1 MSKSLTTIP
10 LCQLQR
16 SKINVR
22 RTDRTAGIEQL
33 AASIEAHG
41 LLENLVV
48 SPLGEAKGADA
59 LYDVLAGGRRHAA
72 LKLLAKRKKIASDF
86 PVPCQVRKPNGAS
99 LVELSLAENVERVAL
114 HPADQ
119 FEAFARLQSEG
130 QSAGDIA
137 ARFGLTQTLVAQRLK
152 LAAVS
157 PKLMAEYRK
166 YAMTLEQLM
175 AFTLSDDHVLQEEVW
190 FDLGYANMP
199 PQEIRRHLTKAQVDG
214 NDRRARFIGI
224 EAYEA
229 AGGSIVRDLFDEAD
243 EGYFADSQL
252 LDRMV
257 AIKLDV
263 EAQIVRQE
271 GWKWVET
278 AVEVD
283 YAQLARF
290 ARAKAVEK
298 ALSAKDEKRLG
309 RLGGKYDALVAELEE
324 DESPERVDKLDRV
337 SAELEALQAK
347 KEDWAS
353 EDKAR
358 SGVLLGLDRDGALKI
373 FRGLIKPEDVR
384 DGEKGDTRDAASP
397 PKLKQS
403 GSYSESLL
411 ADLSAHRTAA
421 LRELLASQPDHALT
435 ALLQTLVERLFHGGY
450 QQGCIGIMPT
460 FPELER
466 HSKSVGESKATLS
479 FLERHTQWQKRLPE
493 RDALWDWLTT
503 LGGPDRLAL
512 LAHCVSATLDAV
524 WRRDATEEKLHEADI
539 LAQVLSL
546 NMAEWW
552 RPTQNN
558 FLGAIAKD
566 RIVQAVTEGVSAAEG
581 RQIASLKKA
590 DMAERAE
597 AVLAGTSWLP
607 EPLRIT
613 PTNARH
619 EG

>member
-22 RTDRTAGIEQL
+22 KTDRTAGIEEL

-48 SPLGEAKGADA
+48 SPFGNTKGADA
-59 LYDVLAGGRRHAA
+59 IYDVVAGGRRHAA
-72 LKLLAKRKKIASDF
+72 LKLLAKRRKIASDF
-86 PVPCQVRKPNGAS
+86 PVPCQVRKPNGSGLA
-99 LVELSLAENVERVAL
+99 ELSLAENVERLAL

-137 ARFGLTQTLVAQRLK
+137 ARFGLTQTLVVQRLK
-152 LAAVS
+152 LAVVS

-166 YAMTLEQLM
+166 DVMTLEQLM

-190 FDLGYANMP
+190 FDTGYAGMP

-214 NDRRARFIGI
+214 NDRRARFVGT

-229 AGGSIVRDLFDEAD
+229 AGGSIVRDLFDEGD
-243 EGYFADSQL
+243 EGYFSDSQL
-252 LDRMV
+252 LDRIV
-257 AIKLDV
+257 TIKLGV

-278 AVEVD
+278 AVETNYV
-283 YAQLARF
+283 QLAQFGRI
-290 ARAKAVEK
+290 KTIEK
-298 ALSAKDEKRLG
+298 SLSAKDEKRLV
-309 RLGGKYDALVAELEE
+309 RLGEKYEALVAALDEEE
-324 DESPERVDKLDRV
+324 DPDKVNELDRV
-337 SAELEALQAK
+337 SANLETLQNK
-347 KEDWAS
+347 KEGWAA

-358 SGVLLGLDRDGALKI
+358 SGALLCLDHDGTLKVH
-373 FRGLIKPEDVR
+373 RGLIKADDR
-384 DGEKGDTRDAASP
+384 RTGEADAGQESIGP
-397 PKLKQS
+397 RKTKRS
-403 GSYSESLL
+403 GEYPDSLL

-421 LRELLASQPDHALT
+421 LREVLASQPEHALT
-435 ALLQTLVERLFHGGY
+435 ALLQTLVERLFHGAY
-450 QQGCIGIMPT
+450 QLGCIGIMPT

-466 HSKSVGESKATLS
+466 HSKSVGESKAALS
-479 FLERHTQWQKRLPE
+479 FLDRHTQWQKRLPE
-493 RDALWDWLTT
+493 RDTLWDWLSA

-512 LAHCVSATLDAV
+512 LAHCISATLDAV
-524 WRRDATEEKLHEADI
+524 WRRDAAQEKRHEADR

-546 NMAEWW
+546 DMAEWW
-552 RPTQNN
+552 RPTRAN
-558 FLGAIAKD
+558 FLHAVSKD
-566 RIVQAVTEGVSAAEG
+566 RIVQAVTEGFSVVEG
-581 RQIASLKKA
+581 GHITSLKKA

-597 AVLAGTSWLP
+597 AVLAATPWLP
-607 EPLRIT
+607 EPLQT
-613 PTNARH
+613 PSVDALRET
-619 EG
+619 